1 MAFVSRQRRA
11 IEQMQQKRKAKD
23 VRKYG
28 RAPKYTEEE
37 RELIEWMATP
47 AGEAWLEELLY
58 FE

>member
-1 MAFVSRQRRA
+1 MNFPSLSPYKLEPQFS
-11 IEQMQQKRKAKD
+11 D
-23 VRKYG
+23 
-28 RAPKYTEEE
+28 EE

>member
-1 MAFVSRQRRA
+1 MNPPSLSPYK
-11 IEQMQQKRKAKD
+11 QKRKAKD

-37 RELIEWMATP
+37 QELIEWMATP